1 MNNPFSLEGKTILV
15 TGASSGI
22 GKGIAIECSKMGA
35 NLIITGRNQERLN
48 NTMSLLNGDNHISI
62 KADLSNVDD
71 IGLLVNQ
78 LPNLDGVVNNA
89 GINDKNL
96 VKFLSKDK
104 IDKIYNTN
112 FYAPVLIIQSL
123 LKSKKI
129 NKHSSLIFISSIS
142 ANYASASNTLYASS
156 KGAINSFAKSLA
168 LELSQQ
174 KIRVNVIQPGII
186 ETPILEA
193 YSLKEELDSFI
204 KSCPLGILGT
214 PEDIAYCGIYLL
226 SDASKWV
233 TGGVFT
239 IDGGI
244 TLR

>member
-1 MNNPFSLEGKTILV
+1 MNNPFSLQGKTILV

-35 NLIITGRNQERLN
+35 NLIITGRDQERLN
-48 NTMSLLNGDNHISI
+48 NTLSLLNGNNHISI
-62 KADLSNVDD
+62 TADLSNIND
-71 IGLLVNQ
+71 IDLLVKQ
-78 LPNLDGVVNNA
+78 LPKLDGVVNNA

-96 VKFLSKDK
+96 VKFISKDK

-112 FYAPVLIIQSL
+112 FFAPVLIIQSL

-129 NKHSSLIFISSIS
+129 NKFSSLIFISSIS
-142 ANYASASNTLYASS
+142 ANYASVSNSLYASS

-168 LELSQQ
+168 IELAPQ
-174 KIRVNVIQPGII
+174 KNRVNVIQPGII
-186 ETPILEA
+186 ETPILEV

-204 KSCPLGILGT
+204 KSCPLGTLGT
-214 PEDIAYCGIYLL
+214 PEDIAYCVIYLL

-233 TGGVFT
+233 TGSIFT

-244 TLR
+244 TLK